1 MKCFISFIWGAVALS
16 CLIAL
21 DIRGFGWG
29 MQLAACFFFFSVV
42 QLIADFKKKG
52 GGNV

>member
-29 MQLAACFFFFSVV
+29 MQLLTSFFFSAVV
-42 QLIADFKKKG
+42 QLIADFRK
-52 GGNV
+52 

>member
-21 DIRGFGWG
+21 DIRGFGWW
-29 MQLAACFFFFSVV
+29 MQLLASFLFSAVV
-42 QLIADFKKKG
+42 QLIADFRK
-52 GGNV
+52 

>member
-21 DIRGFGWG
+21 DIRGFGWWV
-29 MQLAACFFFFSVV
+29 QLLASFFFSAVV
-42 QLIADFKKKG
+42 RLIVDFRK
-52 GGNV
+52 